1 VGFRDLAEWEECTQ
15 RSTTRYLVE
24 WDKGKE
30 EIQELLL
37 GRDMILWDLV
47 MDRHEALEEDRRI
60 RSVDMDRM
68 TLFRAGG
75 V

>member
-1 VGFRDLAEWEECTQ
+1 
-15 RSTTRYLVE
+15 VE
-24 WDKGKE
+24 WDKDKE
-30 EIQELLL
+30 EIQELRL